1 MKNRLQ
7 ELNLLKKE
15 VDSDFSIFWP
25 HFCNCIK
32 SPLTK
37 LQFFMNEQNYCSEIF
52 RKLIL
57 IL

>member
-1 MKNRLQ
+1 MENRLQ

-25 HFCNCIK
+25 HFCNCIE

-37 LQFFMNEQNYCSEIF
+37 LQFFMNE
-52 RKLIL
+52 
-57 IL
+57 